1 LCFFNLAD
9 EKDKFPLVL
18 VGGVLEGNKKWD
30 ICGEVIK
37 CISKVFPGTNPI
49 WPEVEPAIG
58 AALLAW
64 SHHRKGL
71 KLENGS

>member
-49 WPEVEPAIG
+49 WPEVSIFATVFFRTLFLCC
-58 AALLAW
+58 AH
-64 SHHRKGL
+64 SHTF
-71 KLENGS
+71 

>member
-1 LCFFNLAD
+1 M
-9 EKDKFPLVL
+9 KFQ
-18 VGGVLEGNKKWD
+18 
-30 ICGEVIK
+30 
-37 CISKVFPGTNPI
+37 
-49 WPEVEPAIG
+49 VEPAIG